1 MPRKQPTQPT
11 LKSVAQDVA
20 QLERDELMELQ
31 AIIDGLLEVPDLEGG
46 TLQENEPAVEIDPEN
61 YQGSRGGHGYIEFK
75 TINGCGPYRYL
86 RYWKGSSLKSMYLGK
101 ASSNES

>member
-1 MPRKQPTQPT
+1 MPRKQSAQPT
-11 LKSVAQDVA
+11 LKSVAQDVS

-31 AIIDGLLEVPDLEGG
+31 AIIDGLLEAPDPQGG
-46 TLQENEPAVEIDPEN
+46 TPQGDESAVEIDPEN

-86 RYWKGSSLKSMYLGK
+86 RYWKGNSLKSMYLGK
-101 ASSNES
+101 ASSNGS